1 MFASILY
8 YRMGLVLHE
17 HHHHGHHGSLS
28 HESGH
33 DSGNIN
39 SHSIPACSNVLP
51 NPDLLSD
58 QQVVALANDRVNEA
72 RNCSSTHHRHEMKQ
86 SNINVRA
93 AFIHVIGD
101 LLQSIGVLIAA
112 FIIYYKVDKAITKK
126 QF

>member
-1 MFASILY
+1 
-8 YRMGLVLHE
+8 MGLVLHE

-58 QQVVALANDRVNEA
+58 QQVVAVANERVNEA
-72 RNCSSTHHRHEMKQ
+72 RNCSVTHHRHEIKQ

-112 FIIYYKVDKAITKK
+112 FIIYYKVDKVITKK